1 MQEQKLVD
9 HSPHNPQPRTK
20 LSTASN
26 LVLID
31 NYDSFT
37 WNVYQYLVL
46 EGATVTVF
54 RNDEISLAELIEIKP
69 TQLVISPGPG
79 HPDTDAGISC
89 EAIRHFAGKIPI
101 FGVCM
106 GEQCIFSV
114 FGGKVE
120 VTGEILHGKTSP
132 LRHDSKGIYKGIPQ
146 EIPVTRYHSLA
157 GTHRSLPDS
166 LEVTSW
172 IPTINDGTQ
181 AIIMG
186 VRHKTFVIEGVQ
198 FHPESI
204 LTEEGRIM
212 LQNFLKMDGGT
223 WAEISLHHSNSQD
236 KGFANG
242 VIPADGGQKGENFQA
257 NKSNPKQSILEQI
270 FDHRRRSVSA
280 QKLVLSQRPE
290 DLQSSYDLG
299 ISPPQI
305 SFVDR
310 LRQSPYNL
318 SLMAEIKRASP
329 SKGIISLETSAP
341 QQARKYARAGASVI
355 SVLTEPE
362 WFKGSIDDLRSVR
375 QSLEGMPNRPAV
387 LRKEFIFDEYQILE
401 ARLAGADTVLLIV
414 KMLDEDTLRRLYQ
427 YSQKLGMEP
436 LVEVNTL
443 EEMDIA
449 TGLGAHV
456 VGVNNR
462 NLTNFEVDLDTTSRL
477 MHKVPKGTIVCAL
490 SGISGPKDVTAY
502 SKNGV
507 GAVLVG
513 EALMRATNT
522 AAFVQEL
529 LGGSMTIGESEAEGD
544 LMVKICGTRSPEAAK
559 VAIEAGADFIGIILV
574 EGRTRCVSR
583 DTALAIAQVCKTMR
597 KPSVRKAF
605 GKDNTASE
613 YFEHT
618 SGNLRQQDRAL
629 LVGVFQHQ
637 TLSYILEQQ
646 RTLDLDIVQLHGSEP
661 IEWASLIPVPVIRRF
676 GFQDP
681 SLGRRGYHALPLLD
695 SALGGTGQTLDVANV
710 RKVLQADEGLRV
722 VLAGGLTPSNV
733 KVILEQIS
741 DHRHMIVAV
750 DVSSGVEEGGLQS
763 MDKIRAFVAAAKVRA
778 AKWVGSIP
786 IVTYD
791 WLESENYTPSAV
803 FSAET
808 DQLTSGYLGSLIAG
822 HLMPVH
828 DYIVDR
834 VITTAAKDKMRRR
847 FIKIESFE
855 KEWQD
860 INKQLQTDRYQIHR
874 DTTGFAFNI
883 ILIRLNLSKNT
894 NERYILK
901 LCETIDVPKYYAC
914 ISIHHKPGRNP
925 DSPIIEKDILA
936 PKLSDF
942 ETAFAAFE
950 TTFCLK
956 TGIPWSCRD
965 EPRMDREDAFA
976 TLAI

>member
-1 MQEQKLVD
+1 MQGLGLVD
-9 HSPHNPQPRTK
+9 HSPNNPQPSTQ

-46 EGATVTVF
+46 EGATVTVL
-54 RNDEISLAELIEIKP
+54 RNDEITLAELIEIKP
-69 TQLVISPGPG
+69 TQLVVSPGPG

-89 EAIRHFAGKIPI
+89 EAIRHFAGEIPI

-114 FGGKVE
+114 FGGRVE

-132 LRHDSKGIYKGIPQ
+132 LRHDSKGIYEGLPQ
-146 EIPVTRYHSLA
+146 DIPVTRYHSLA
-157 GTHRSLPDS
+157 GTNLSLPDS

-172 IPTINDGTQ
+172 IPNVNDGTQ
-181 AIIMG
+181 GIIMG
-186 VRHKTFVIEGVQ
+186 VRHKVFVVEGVQ

-212 LQNFLKMDGGT
+212 LKNFLKMEGGT
-223 WAEISLHHSNSQD
+223 WADASLPRSNPQD

-242 VIPADGGQKGENFQA
+242 VNQTDGSGKGGNVQA
-257 NKSNPKQSILEQI
+257 NNGNPKQSILEQI
-270 FDHRRRSVSA
+270 FDHRKRSVSA
-280 QKLVLSQRPE
+280 QKLVSSQRPG

-329 SKGIISLETSAP
+329 SKGVISLETCAP
-341 QQARKYARAGASVI
+341 QQARKYALAGASVI

-362 WFKGSIDDLRSVR
+362 WFKGSIDDLRAVR

-414 KMLDEDTLRRLYQ
+414 KMLNEGTLRRLYL
-427 YSQKLGMEP
+427 YSQELGMEP

-449 TGLGAHV
+449 ISLGAQV

-477 MHKVPKGTIVCAL
+477 MHKVPKETIVCAL

-522 AAFVQEL
+522 AAFVQDL
-529 LGGSMTIGESEAEGD
+529 LGGSMIDGEPQAEGH

-583 DTALAIAQVCKTMR
+583 DTAQAIAQVCKTTR
-597 KPSVRKAF
+597 KPNIRKAYGKL
-605 GKDNTASE
+605 GKDNAASE

-618 SGNLRQQDRAL
+618 SDNFRRQDRAL
-629 LVGVFQHQ
+629 LVGVFRNQ
-637 TLSYILEQQ
+637 TLSHILEQQ
-646 RTLDLDIVQLHGSEP
+646 RTLGLDIVQLHGWEP
-661 IEWASLIPVPVIRRF
+661 VEWASLIPVPVIRRF
-676 GFQDP
+676 GFQEAG
-681 SLGRRGYHALPLLD
+681 LGRRGYHALPLLD
-695 SALGGTGQTLDVANV
+695 SALGGMGQELDVASV

-722 VLAGGLTPSNV
+722 VIAGGLTPRNV
-733 KVILEQIS
+733 KGILEQIS
-741 DHRHMIVAV
+741 DYRHMIVAV
-750 DVSSGVEEGGLQS
+750 DVSSGVEEEGLQS
-763 MDKIRAFVAAAKVRA
+763 MDKIRTFVAAAK
-778 AKWVGSIP
+778 G
-786 IVTYD
+786 TFD
-791 WLESENYTPSAV
+791 
-803 FSAET
+803 
-808 DQLTSGYLGSLIAG
+808 D
-822 HLMPVH
+822 MP
-828 DYIVDR
+828 
-834 VITTAAKDKMRRR
+834 
-847 FIKIESFE
+847 
-855 KEWQD
+855 
-860 INKQLQTDRYQIHR
+860 
-874 DTTGFAFNI
+874 
-883 ILIRLNLSKNT
+883 
-894 NERYILK
+894 
-901 LCETIDVPKYYAC
+901 
-914 ISIHHKPGRNP
+914 
-925 DSPIIEKDILA
+925 
-936 PKLSDF
+936 
-942 ETAFAAFE
+942 
-950 TTFCLK
+950 
-956 TGIPWSCRD
+956 
-965 EPRMDREDAFA
+965 
-976 TLAI
+976 